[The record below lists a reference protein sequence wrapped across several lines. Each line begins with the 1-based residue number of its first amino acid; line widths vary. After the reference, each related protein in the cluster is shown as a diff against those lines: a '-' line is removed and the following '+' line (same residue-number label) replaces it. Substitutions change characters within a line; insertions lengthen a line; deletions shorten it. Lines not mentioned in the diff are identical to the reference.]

1 MVLLTPAMMPIQRAR
16 TRVAA
21 GLIAGAVLLAL
32 AVSCQARAESIQVQI
47 KVRWFAHDTD
57 TPDNARRLLLRIE
70 SAAYEACGGSTFSL
84 PDYRAAVLASACWGN
99 IVVTAVREID
109 ASMLTAVASK
119 DPRISRVIQ

>member
-1 MVLLTPAMMPIQRAR
+1 MIFRTPAIMPIRRAR
-16 TRVAA
+16 TRVAG
-21 GLIAGAVLLAL
+21 GLIAGAVLLASAL
-32 AVSCQARAESIQVQI
+32 SCQARAESIQVQI
-47 KVRWFAHDTD
+47 KVHWVAHDTD
-57 TPDNARRLLLRIE
+57 TPDNARRLLKRIE